1 MRDDQGEMVVIKRK
15 EQTGKGELTWRRGW
29 MALGLVL
36 FAVMSACSSWR
47 TPAPVCLAGARLDSS
62 GRCQAQ
68 HAPRHHL
75 PFRAGTKVRV
85 TQGFHG
91 YTSHREDLAYSVDMA
106 CEEGTPVV
114 ASKAGV
120 VWAVE
125 KESNQGC
132 AERECVDQ
140 ANYVVL
146 DHGDGT
152 FSQYFHLRHKGVVVE
167 PGEQVCRGQVI
178 GICGNTG
185 FSSGPHLHFAVLNTQ
200 RATIPVTFVE
210 GPKETGGLLLPRQSY
225 ISENRRESACGE
237 VGYSPLGRDG
247 FAHQGISLRRE
258 VPAVV
263 KVGDSSSMVFEGRYG
278 GDQPFVA
285 LHRRR
290 VGTKEWTE
298 ECVEVSED
306 GRFGFIADWPLGRFS
321 QGYYFLML
329 TGADEACR
337 AAGWAWSYRIWVR

>member
-1 MRDDQGEMVVIKRK
+1 MV
-15 EQTGKGELTWRRGW
+15 
-29 MALGLVL
+29 LVL
-36 FAVMSACSSWR
+36 MSACSSWGGS
-47 TPAPVCLAGARLDSS
+47 TPICLAGAKVDSR

-68 HAPRHHL
+68 MAPRHHL
-75 PFRAGTKVRV
+75 PFRVGTEVRV

-114 ASKAGV
+114 ASRAGV

-132 AERECVDQ
+132 AERSCVEQ

-178 GICGNTG
+178 GLCGNTG

-210 GPKETGGLLLPRQSY
+210 GPDETGGVLLPRQTY
-225 ISENRRESACGE
+225 LSENKRETNCGGVEYSA
-237 VGYSPLGRDG
+237 LGRDA
-247 FAHQGISLRRE
+247 FAHQGIQLRRQ
-258 VPAVV
+258 VPTVV
-263 KVGDSSSMVFEGRYG
+263 KVGDSMSMVFEGRYG
-278 GDQPFVA
+278 GNQPYVA
-285 LHRRR
+285 LHRRE
-290 VGTKEWTE
+290 VGTDKWVE
-298 ECVEVSED
+298 ECVEVGED
-306 GRFGFIADWPLGRFS
+306 GRFAFIADWPVGRFGA
-321 QGYYFLML
+321 GYYFLML
-329 TGADEACR
+329 TGADEGCR
-337 AAGWAWSYRIWVR
+337 AAGWAWSYRVWIQ